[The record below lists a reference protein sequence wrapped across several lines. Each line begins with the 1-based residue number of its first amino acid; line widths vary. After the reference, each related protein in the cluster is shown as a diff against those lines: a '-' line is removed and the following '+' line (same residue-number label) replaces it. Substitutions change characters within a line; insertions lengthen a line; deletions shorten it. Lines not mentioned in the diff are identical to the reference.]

1 MYYFDSEQTNTRS
14 MMGKHFMASLLWNTE
29 PEKMMSILKV
39 MGSTYTEYGLP
50 IDYNALGIERC

>member
-1 MYYFDSEQTNTRS
+1 
-14 MMGKHFMASLLWNTE
+14 MGKYFMASLLWNTE

-50 IDYNALGIERC
+50 IDYDSLGIERC